1 MIRVRIPPA
10 LRTETD
16 GSREVEIAG
25 ETVGD
30 VLDALVQAFP
40 GLDGRLLR
48 DGAIQPFLT
57 VYLDGTD
64 VRGLEGSATH
74 VQPGSTLLLLPAMA
88 GGSQMSHGK
97 LTPRVSLPRRRTAT
111 RRGRRRAARQGPD
124 RLVVHEL
131 DLERFLRRTKLST
144 ESIATPVLFRLL
156 VASAR
161 P

>member
-1 MIRVRIPPA
+1 MIRVRIPPT
-10 LRTETD
+10 LRAETG

-57 VYLDGTD
+57 AYLDGTD
-64 VRGLEGSATH
+64 VRGLEGSATR

-88 GGSQMSHGK
+88 GGS
-97 LTPRVSLPRRRTAT
+97 RAA
-111 RRGRRRAARQGPD
+111 GRRSAPARCFH
-124 RLVVHEL
+124 VVVSQA
-131 DLERFLRRTKLST
+131 FPGVTAGQS
-144 ESIATPVLFRLL
+144 F
-156 VASAR
+156 
-161 P
+161 